1 MAKGSKAIITCAVTG
16 GGYTPT
22 MSPHLPVAPGDIA
35 AASIAAAEAG
45 AAMLH
50 LHARDP
56 QTGRPSADP
65 DLFFQFI
72 PQIKARTDAV
82 VIINTGGV
90 QGMPIEDRLAPAL
103 RAELGV
109 VRRMPTN
116 ASILAEQSDRQPRLR
131 DEQMAASTFAAKSK
145 RTLRNRNAT

>member
-22 MSPHLPVAPGDIA
+22 MSPHLPITPDDIA
-35 AASIAAAEAG
+35 AASIAAAEVG
-45 AAMLH
+45 AAMIH

-65 DLFFQFI
+65 DLFFQFLR
-72 PQIKARTDAV
+72 QIKARTDAV

-90 QGMPIEDRLAPAL
+90 QGMPLENRLEPAL
-103 RAELGV
+103 RAKPSCSDQNSPPQLRVLGQLHEP
-109 VRRMPTN
+109 VR
-116 ASILAEQSDRQPRLR
+116 D
-131 DEQMAASTFAAKSK
+131 AAAG
-145 RTLRNRNAT
+145 